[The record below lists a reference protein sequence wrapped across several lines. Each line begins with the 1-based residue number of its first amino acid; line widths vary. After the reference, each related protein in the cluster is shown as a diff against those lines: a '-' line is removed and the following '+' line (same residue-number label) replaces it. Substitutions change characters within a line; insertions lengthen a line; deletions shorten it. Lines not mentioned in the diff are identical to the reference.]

1 MELVIAFL
9 LFLILLAIAPG
20 IVECLFQIVWFVVK
34 AAVVIGIALIGTFW
48 LLAALG

>member
-34 AAVVIGIALIGTFW
+34 AAVVVAVIVVGGFW